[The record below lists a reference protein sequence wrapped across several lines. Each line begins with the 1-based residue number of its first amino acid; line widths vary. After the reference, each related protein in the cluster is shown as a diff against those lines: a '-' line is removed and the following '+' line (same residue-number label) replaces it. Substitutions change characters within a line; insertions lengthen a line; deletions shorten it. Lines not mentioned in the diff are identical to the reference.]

1 MGLSNKNK
9 SQLSQCVRKKSKFLF
24 KTARLY
30 YCSAA
35 AAQKN
40 SLWDVLIANI
50 HGAISDGGLGIP
62 SHLWYA
68 PMPRLRRLDRIWTEP
83 RLGPLQGGPHRKTGW
98 SPGFS
103 DIL

>member
-1 MGLSNKNK
+1 MCEKKNPSFFLK
-9 SQLSQCVRKKSKFLF
+9 PRDYIIVQQQRHKK
-24 KTARLY
+24 
-30 YCSAA
+30 
-35 AAQKN
+35 N
-40 SLWDVLIANI
+40 PLWDVLIANI